1 MYKVYCDDEL
11 IYLPGDS
18 ELIILNTKLELGDN
32 KSGSFEFDI
41 PVKNP
46 YYDKMHKLTSLIKV
60 MKDDDAIFYGRILSM

>member
-32 KSGSFEFDI
+32 KSGSFEFRRRIKKITVFDDKYTVEFKSGVSVDI
-41 PVKNP
+41 E
-46 YYDKMHKLTSLIKV
+46 
-60 MKDDDAIFYGRILSM
+60 G

>member
-41 PVKNP
+41 PVKN
-46 YYDKMHKLTSLIKV
+46 L
-60 MKDDDAIFYGRILSM
+60 R

>member
-41 PVKNP
+41 PVK
-46 YYDKMHKLTSLIKV
+46 KI
-60 MKDDDAIFYGRILSM
+60 GRASCRERV